1 MNCTMSCKGCKR
13 GDKGGLC
20 QKPLSVLTVLLH
32 RTRIPTC
39 ASMGGGWG
47 GVYFFLKAQFIPTEN
62 NFTEKS
68 SGRIACLPSVLRG
81 KGAMQEGCPVHL

>member
-1 MNCTMSCKGCKR
+1 MSETP
-13 GDKGGLC
+13 LC
-20 QKPLSVLTVLLH
+20 AH
-32 RTRIPTC
+32 R
-39 ASMGGGWG
+39 ASSQDSDTHACFNGG

-81 KGAMQEGCPVHL
+81 KGAMQEGRPVHL